1 MSKLDYEMFF
11 PEVDKTYATMP
22 YFGEFIGE

>member
-1 MSKLDYEMFF
+1 MSKLDYEIYI
-11 PEVDKTYATMP
+11 PLPGDDNTQMP